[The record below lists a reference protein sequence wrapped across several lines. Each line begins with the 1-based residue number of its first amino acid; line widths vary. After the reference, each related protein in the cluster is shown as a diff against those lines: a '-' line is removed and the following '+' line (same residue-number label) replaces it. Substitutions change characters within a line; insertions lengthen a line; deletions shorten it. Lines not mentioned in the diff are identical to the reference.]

1 MQLKFYEALAVSF
14 LTSGSEIWTLTENAK
29 KGIEAGQMWS
39 FIYVVGKS
47 QSTSKAKTLNK
58 TRTL

>member
-1 MQLKFYEALAVSF
+1 VSF